1 MKDETERRRTDI
13 LQGML
18 DMVILKTL
26 AHEPLHGYAV
36 AQRIRLISGE
46 RLRIPQGSLYPALH
60 RLENKGQLKSEWMPT
75 ATGREAKFYRLTPK
89 GRKQLEVEVNDWRQL
104 SEIMVLVLGTT

>member
-1 MKDETERRRTDI
+1 MKDDSGRRRTDI

-26 AHEPLHGYAV
+26 ADEALHGYAV
-36 AQRIRLISGE
+36 AQRIRLISSE

-60 RLENKGQLKSEWMPT
+60 RLENKGLLRSEWMPT

-89 GRKQLEVEVNDWRQL
+89 GRKQLEVEVADWLQL
-104 SEIMVLVLGTT
+104 SEIMALVLGTP

>member
-1 MKDETERRRTDI
+1 MKDDSERRRTDI

-18 DMVILKTL
+18 GMVILKTL
-26 AHEPLHGYAV
+26 AHEALHGYAV
-36 AQRIRLISGE
+36 AQRIRLVSGE

-60 RLENKGQLKSEWMPT
+60 RLENKALLKSEWMPT

-89 GRKQLEVEVNDWRQL
+89 GRKQLEVEVADWRQL
-104 SEIMVLVLGTT
+104 GQIMSVVLGTV